1 MRQVGCATAWAGVA
15 SRIAAMLCSRKGP
28 PLHVRVIFSI
38 PSTRVKSK
46 HCQIALCSLSTGSRV
61 APCAATSRMK
71 RLPAQTSTSLLA
83 KATMRPWR
91 TAASVGSSPAA
102 PTIPAITQSAGRS
115 AASTRAARPHATAIP
130 EPDSAS
136 FSAG

>member
-1 MRQVGCATAWAGVA
+1 MLQVGCATASAGVA
-15 SRIAAMLCSRKGP
+15 SRMAAWLFSRKGP

-38 PSTRVKSK
+38 PSTRLKSK
-46 HCQIALCSLSTGSRV
+46 HCQIALCSLSTGRRV

-91 TAASVGSSPAA
+91 TAARVGSRPAA
-102 PTIPAITQSAGRS
+102 PTIPAMTQSVGRS
-115 AASTRAARPHATAIP
+115 AASTTAARPQAVSIP
-130 EPDSAS
+130 LPESAS